1 MHALDLFVLG
11 GYLAVVAAVGLRAGR
26 RTTTADDYALAGRA
40 LPAWAVGLSIVAT
53 ETSALT
59 FIGAPIQ
66 SLRGDWTYAQLAL
79 GSALGRLLVGSLLIA
94 AYYRAG
100 VVTVYDFLG
109 TRFGALSQTAATL
122 LFTVGRLL
130 ASGVRLYGG
139 AIALVVVADIPF
151 PLAIVLIAGVAV
163 AYTMLGGL
171 RSVVWTDVLQ
181 GLLLGGGAL
190 IALFTL
196 FRGLD
201 QPLAEVLSTLQAG
214 DGTSKLRF
222 FDFTPTLQIAYTFWA
237 GLIGSTVLTLSTHGT
252 DQDMIQ
258 RALACEDAAAA
269 RRSLALSAALSV
281 PITFLF
287 LAVGSLLWLTFG
299 GDAGAAAK
307 AAEIA
312 QQQGFATEA
321 RGFDFLFP
329 VYILESLPVGLRGLI
344 LAALFA
350 TAMSSLDSAVSALA
364 STTTHSLVRPWHQR
378 RGRVLSDASFV
389 RWARGLAPGF
399 GLLLVLIAL
408 VVWLSEGAGDAQSGF
423 GVLALGL
430 KVLTWIFPP
439 LLGVFLVGT
448 LSRRGSDRGNLV
460 ALAVGIGSLLI
471 IEAWPALF
479 GGAAPIAW
487 TWNPVVGSLLSSSV
501 ALCFSPGT
509 SAAVGKG
516 TRPAALE

>member
-11 GYLAVVAAVGLRAGR
+11 GYLALVAAVGLRAGR
-26 RTTTADDYALAGRA
+26 QTTTATDYALAGRS

-79 GSALGRLLVGSLLIA
+79 GSALGRLLVGSLLIG

-109 TRFGALSQTAATL
+109 QRFGVLSQTVATV

-130 ASGVRLYGG
+130 GSGVRLYGG
-139 AIALVVVADIPF
+139 AIALVVVARIPF
-151 PLAIVLIAGVAV
+151 PMAIALIAGVAV

-171 RSVVWTDVLQ
+171 RSVVWTDVIQ

-190 IALFTL
+190 LALYTL
-196 FRGLD
+196 FQGLD
-201 QPLAEVLSTLQAG
+201 QPVAELVAQLRADDSH
-214 DGTSKLRF
+214 SKLRF
-222 FDFTPTLQIAYTFWA
+222 FDFTPSLQIAYTFWA
-237 GLIGSTVLTLSTHGT
+237 GLIGSTVLTMSTHGT

-258 RALACEDAAAA
+258 RALACEDASAA
-269 RRSLALSAALSV
+269 RRSLALSALISV
-281 PITFLF
+281 PITLLF
-287 LAVGSLLWLTFG
+287 LGVGSLLWLTFA
-299 GDAGAAAK
+299 GDTGAAAK

-312 QQQGFATEA
+312 QQQGFASDA

-364 STTTHSLVRPWHQR
+364 STTTHSLVRPWLQHA
-378 RGRVLSDASFV
+378 GRPLTDEGFV
-389 RWARGLAPGF
+389 RWARGLAPAF
-399 GLLLVLIAL
+399 GLLLVLVAL
-408 VVWLSEGAGDAQSGF
+408 VVWLREGAGDAQSGF

-439 LLGVFLVGT
+439 LLGIFLVGT
-448 LSRRGSDRGNLV
+448 LSQRGSDRGNLI
-460 ALAVGIGSLLI
+460 ALATGIGSLLL
-471 IEAWPALF
+471 IEAWPVLF
-479 GGAAPIAW
+479 GVPSPWAW
-487 TWNPVVGSLLSSSV
+487 TWNPVVGCALSGLV
-501 ALCFSPGT
+501 ALAFAPRKT
-509 SAAVGKG
+509 EAA
-516 TRPAALE
+516 